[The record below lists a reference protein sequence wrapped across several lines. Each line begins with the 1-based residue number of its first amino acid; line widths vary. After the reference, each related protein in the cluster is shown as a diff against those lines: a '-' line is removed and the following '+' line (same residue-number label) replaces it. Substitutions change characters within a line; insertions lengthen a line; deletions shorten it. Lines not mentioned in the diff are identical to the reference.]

1 MRPLDRIQIG
11 HQALSLLLGIGAAEC
26 AFGESSE
33 ALFGLPETVTI
44 ATGRQQSIRTA
55 PAVATV
61 ITAEDIRNFGIRNVV
76 EALRLVPGIH
86 QSWYTNYY
94 PDLTVRGFSSLRSN
108 NVLFLLD
115 GIPQTE
121 LFDGDQISVMGT
133 IPIDAIERIE
143 VTRGPGSSVFG
154 ADAFS
159 AVVNVITRRK
169 AEGARIALSGGSF
182 DTANARLLTGKNWD
196 GVSVVLALEG
206 METDDHSPWLQ
217 LDRQSTIDSL
227 LGTSASL
234 APAHLNTSRNEQ
246 GALLNL
252 SVGDTTGMLRASRW
266 NDRGL
271 GAGIGTS
278 IDPLGTLSFDTLEGR
293 LAHRIDLGSDW
304 DLILTANAARTTR
317 TLDNI
322 LLFPPGAFNFFTE
335 GASLSTEIE
344 QERLRLQAD
353 VRYDGF
359 ERHFLAAG
367 VGYEH
372 VGFNVDSATL
382 NYLIID
388 DFVVPTA
395 ATTYT
400 DTGDLDDYS
409 RKLLYAYVQD
419 EWFFAPKWSL
429 TWGVR
434 VDDYSDFGT
443 QVSPR
448 AVLVWTPRPEWTA
461 KLLYGEGFRA
471 PTLLETTRFPI
482 PIYRPTP
489 DLKAER
495 LRTVELALDYTPRAN
510 LTFGINAFRHETT
523 DQIRQQDRGTFLQPE
538 NVGRQVGQGV
548 ELEMRWRITPD
559 LLFRGWYA
567 YQYNTDETTGRDAGF
582 SPHHRLFASLQ
593 YAWGKAFFN
602 LQGTYVGDRARVAED
617 FRDEPDEY
625 GQLDLLARYQLTKRL
640 SVQLDVRN
648 LLNANIEEASPGTNL
663 PVDLPLPGRNYYF
676 TLDMAF

>member
-11 HQALSLLLGIGAAEC
+11 HRALSLLLGIGTAEC

-33 ALFGLPETVTI
+33 ELFGLPETVTI

-61 ITAEDIRNFGIRNVV
+61 ITAQDIRNFGIRNVV

-86 QSWYTNYY
+86 QSWYPNYY
-94 PDLTVRGFSSLRSN
+94 PNLTVRGFSSLRSN

-115 GIPQTE
+115 GIPQTD
-121 LFDGDQISVMGT
+121 LFDGDQIAVLGT
-133 IPIDAIERIE
+133 VPIDAVERIE

-159 AVVNVITRRK
+159 AVVNVITKRTT
-169 AEGARIALSGGSF
+169 EGTQVALSGGSF
-182 DTANARLLTGKNWD
+182 DTANARLLAGGTWD
-196 GVSVVLALEG
+196 RASVVLALEG
-206 METDDHSPWLQ
+206 METDGHSPWLG
-217 LDRQSTIDSL
+217 LDRQSAIDAL

-234 APAHLNTSRNEQ
+234 APGNLNTSRKEV

-252 SVGDTTGMLRASRW
+252 SVGDTTGMFRVSRW

-278 IDPLGTLSFDTLEGR
+278 IDPQGSLSFDTLEGR
-293 LAHRIDLGSDW
+293 LAHRFDLGSDW
-304 DLILTANAARTTR
+304 DLTLTADAARTTR
-317 TLDNI
+317 TLDNV
-322 LLFPPGAFNFFTE
+322 LLFPPGAFYFFTE
-335 GASLSTEIE
+335 GASLSTEVE

-353 VRYDGF
+353 ARYDGF

-372 VGFNVDSATL
+372 AGFNVDSATL

-388 DFVVPTA
+388 DFVVPTPT
-395 ATTYT
+395 TTYT
-400 DTGDLDDYS
+400 DTGEIGDYS
-409 RKLLYAYVQD
+409 RKLLYAYFQD
-419 EWFFAPKWSL
+419 EWFFAPTWSL
-429 TWGVR
+429 TWGAR

-471 PTLLETTRFPI
+471 PTLLETTPFPI

-495 LRTVELALDYTPRAN
+495 LRTLELALDYTPRAN
-510 LTFGINAFRHETT
+510 LGFRINAFRHETT
-523 DQIRQQDRGTFLQPE
+523 DQIRQQDRGTFGQPE

-582 SPHHRLFASLQ
+582 SPHHRLFGSLQ

-625 GQLDLLARYQLTKRL
+625 AQLDLLARYQLTKRL

-648 LLNANIEEASPGTNL
+648 LLNNNIEEAAPGTSL
-663 PVDLPLPGRNYYF
+663 PVDLPLPGRNYYV
-676 TLDMAF
+676 TLDMRF

>member
-1 MRPLDRIQIG
+1 MRTLETIHIG
-11 HQALSLLLGIGAAEC
+11 RWALSLLLGTGAAEC
-26 AFGESSE
+26 AFGEPSE
-33 ALFGLPETVTI
+33 ELFGLPETVTI

-61 ITAEDIRNFGIRNVV
+61 ISAEDIRNFGIRNVV

-86 QSWYTNYY
+86 QSWYANYH

-115 GIPQTE
+115 GIPQTD
-121 LFDGDQISVMGT
+121 LFDGDQIAVMGT

-159 AVVNVITRRK
+159 AVVNVITKRK
-169 AEGARIALSGGSF
+169 TEGGRIALSGGSF
-182 DTANARLLTGKNWD
+182 DTADARLLTGKNWD
-196 GVSVVLALEG
+196 GVSVVLAFEG
-206 METDDHSPWLQ
+206 METDGHAPWLQ
-217 LDRQSTIDSL
+217 LDRQSMIDAL

-234 APAHLNTSRNEQ
+234 APANLNTSRKEL

-252 SVGDTTGMLRASRW
+252 SVGDTTTGMLRASRW
-266 NDRGL
+266 SDLGL

-278 IDPLGTLSFDTLEGR
+278 IDPLGTLSFDSLEGR

-304 DLILTANAARTTR
+304 DLTLTADAARTTR
-317 TLDNI
+317 TLDDI
-322 LLFPPGAFNFFTE
+322 LLFPPGAFYMFTE

-353 VRYDGF
+353 VRYNGF

-367 VGYEH
+367 IGYEH
-372 VGFNVDSATL
+372 AGFNVDSATL

-388 DFVVPTA
+388 DFAVPTP
-395 ATTYT
+395 TTT
-400 DTGDLDDYS
+400 HADAGDAGEYS

-443 QVSPR
+443 QISPR

-495 LRTVELALDYTPRAN
+495 LRTVELAIDYAPRAN
-510 LTFGINAFRHETT
+510 LGFGINAFRHETT

-582 SPHHRLFASLQ
+582 SPHHRLFGSLQ
-593 YAWGKAFFN
+593 YTWGKAFFN

-617 FRDEPDEY
+617 SLEKQTRCHRFSCGCRRR
-625 GQLDLLARYQLTKRL
+625 G
-640 SVQLDVRN
+640 DVESQSGG
-648 LLNANIEEASPGTNL
+648 A
-663 PVDLPLPGRNYYF
+663 
-676 TLDMAF
+676 TL

>member
-1 MRPLDRIQIG
+1 MRSLDTNQLGRR
-11 HQALSLLLGIGAAEC
+11 ALSVILGMGVAEC
-26 AFGESSE
+26 AVGESAE
-33 ALFGLPETVTI
+33 ELFGSTETVTI
-44 ATGRQQSIRTA
+44 ATGREQSIRTA

-86 QSWYTNYY
+86 QSWYPNYY
-94 PDLTVRGFSSLRSN
+94 PNLTVRGFSSLRSN

-115 GIPQTE
+115 GIPQTD
-121 LFDGDQISVMGT
+121 LFDGDQISVLGT

-159 AVVNVITRRK
+159 AVVNVMTKRK

-182 DTANARLLTGKNWD
+182 DTADARLLAGGTWD
-196 GVSVVLALEG
+196 RATIVLALEG
-206 METDDHSPWLQ
+206 METNGHAPWLP
-217 LDRQSTIDSL
+217 LDRQSAIDAL
-227 LGTSASL
+227 FGTSASL
-234 APAHLNTSRNEQ
+234 APANLNTARKEL
-246 GALLNL
+246 GALFNL

-266 NDRGL
+266 DDRGL

-278 IDPLGTLSFDTLEGR
+278 IDPVGSLSFDSLEGR
-293 LAHRIDLGSDW
+293 LAHRIDLGPDW
-304 DLILTANAARTTR
+304 DLTLTADAARTSR
-317 TLDNI
+317 TLDNV
-322 LLFPPGAFNFFTE
+322 LLFPPDAFFFFTE
-335 GASLSTEIE
+335 GASLSTEVE

-353 VRYDGF
+353 ARYDGF
-359 ERHFLAAG
+359 ERHSLAAG
-367 VGYEH
+367 IGYEH
-372 VGFNVDSATL
+372 AGFKVDSATL
-382 NYLIID
+382 NFLILN
-388 DFVVPTA
+388 DFVVPTPT
-395 ATTYT
+395 TTYT
-400 DTGDLDDYS
+400 DTGDIGDYS

-419 EWFFAPKWSL
+419 EWFFAPTWSL

-471 PTLLETTRFPI
+471 PTLLETTPFPI

-495 LRTVELALDYTPRAN
+495 LRTVELALDYTPRSN
-510 LTFGINAFRHETT
+510 LGFRINAFRHETT
-523 DQIRQQDRGTFLQPE
+523 DQIRQQDRGTFGQPE

-559 LLFRGWYA
+559 LLVRGWYA

-582 SPHHRLFASLQ
+582 SPHHRLFGSLQ
-593 YAWGKAFFN
+593 YTWRKVFLN

-617 FRDEPDEY
+617 PRDEPNEY
-625 GQLDLLARYQLTKRL
+625 GQLDLLARYQLAKRF

-648 LLNANIEEASPGTNL
+648 LLNANLEEAAPGTSL
-663 PVDLPLPGRNYYF
+663 PVDLPLPGRNYYL
-676 TLDMAF
+676 TLEANF